1 MIDPI
6 TAMTAATSAYGLL
19 KKGLA
24 AGREIESMTG
34 DLSRWMGA
42 IRDIKQAEG
51 QSKNPPIFKKIFA
64 GSSVEQEAMNAFAT
78 KKKAEKMEDE
88 LRTWINMTH
97 GPNAW
102 NELLKMQAKIRK
114 DRQEQ
119 VYAQQELRRKIINV
133 IGLIFASILLIAAV
147 VALIYIVVTGLQKN
161 GTL

>member
-42 IRDIKQAEG
+42 ISDIKQAEV

-64 GSSVEQEAMNAFAT
+64 GSSVEQEAMNAFTT

-119 VYAQQELRRKIINV
+119 V
-133 IGLIFASILLIAAV
+133 
-147 VALIYIVVTGLQKN
+147 
-161 GTL
+161 

>member
-1 MIDPI
+1 M
-6 TAMTAATSAYGLL
+6 A
-19 KKGLA
+19 
-24 AGREIESMTG
+24 G

-42 IRDIKQAEG
+42 ISDIKQAEV